1 MDDIDLLSINTI
13 RTLAIDAVQK
23 ANSGHPGTPMGM
35 APLAYTVWQDYLRY
49 DPAQPLW
56 PNRDRFILSPGHASM
71 LIYSILHLTKVQA
84 VDENEEVLNRPA
96 VGMEDL
102 KSFRQPGSVTPG
114 HPEYRHT
121 AGVEATTGPLG
132 QGVSMS
138 VGMAIAEKWLAAHYN
153 RPDHTI
159 IDYNIYTLCSDG
171 DMMEGV
177 ASEAASL
184 AAHLKLDNLC
194 WIYNSNCVTLDGP
207 SSWTFSE
214 NVGARFLAYGWN
226 VLAVRD
232 GNDIAEIKV
241 ALDSFLQERSR
252 PTLIVVDT
260 HIGYGS
266 PNKQDSNASH
276 GEPLGAEEVRL
287 TKKPTAGRKKRS
299 SWSLSASMRIL
310 RTGSGSA
317 ARRSARSGA
326 RTSGSTCRPFG
337 GLVRSSRRCSK
348 GLSPKQPRQQSP
360 SSQPTPRVWP
370 AAIPPAKS
378 RMS

>member
-1 MDDIDLLSINTI
+1 
-13 RTLAIDAVQK
+13 
-23 ANSGHPGTPMGM
+23 MGM

-71 LIYSILHLTKVQA
+71 LIYSILHLAKVQA
-84 VDENEEVLNRPA
+84 VDENDEVLNRPA

-102 KSFRQPGSVTPG
+102 KSFRQSGSVTPG

-153 RPDHTI
+153 QPDHTI

-194 WIYNSNCVTLDGP
+194 WNYDSNCVTLDGP
-207 SSWTFSE
+207 SSRTFSE

-260 HIGYGS
+260 HIGHGS

-287 TKKPTAGRKKRS
+287 TKKAYSWPEEVQFLVPDGVYENFANRVGKRGAALARGVERGLPDLHVG
-299 SWSLSASMRIL
+299 LSGAWL
-310 RTGSGSA
+310 AVPGDA
-317 ARRSARSGA
+317 ARDH
-326 RTSGSTCRPFG
+326 P
-337 GLVRSSRRCSK
+337 RSSR
-348 GLSPKQPRQQSP
+348 GGN
-360 SSQPTPRVWP
+360 PRVPGRRQGSGQPQFLRQSRECPSP
-370 AAIPPAKS
+370 ALSMDAWRFGRRGSYSVICG
-378 RMS
+378 